1 MTEQEIGA
9 RIARDVWNYIQ
20 DQEYVELVP
29 WNKDPIELAKEQ
41 ATKKALEDIKQL
53 MEKKAAEYKNQ

>member
-9 RIARDVWNYIQ
+9 RIARDVWNYIR
-20 DQEYVELVP
+20 DQECVELVP

-41 ATKKALEDIKQL
+41 ATKEAFENIKQL
-53 MEKKAAEYKNQ
+53 MEEKAAEYKNR